1 MSAPVALEQAPPVP
15 RRRMTNR
22 KTLVAVLLA
31 LSLALTA
38 RMWLVE
44 PVLVATDSMAPT
56 MEEGSL
62 ALVLKP
68 DPGTQRISAGTT
80 VVFPHPEDGSTT
92 IKRVIA
98 TGGQTVE
105 VRDALLFVDGQEVPE
120 PFVDHSRID
129 GTWFG
134 PAVVPPGH
142 VFLMGDNRGVSV
154 DSRHF
159 GTIPAENLEATVLW
173 PWP

>member
-1 MSAPVALEQAPPVP
+1 MSAPTALEQAPPVQ
-15 RRRMTNR
+15 RRRVTQR
-22 KTLVAVLLA
+22 RTLVAVLLV
-31 LSLALTA
+31 LSLAVAA
-38 RMWLVE
+38 RMWLVA
-44 PVLVATDSMAPT
+44 PVLVASDSMAPT
-56 MEEGSL
+56 LEEGSL

-68 DPGTQRISAGTT
+68 DPGAHRVSAGTT

-105 VRDALLFVDGQEVPE
+105 LRDALLFVDGQEVPE

-142 VFLMGDNRGVSV
+142 VFLMGDNRGASV

-159 GTIPAENLEATVLW
+159 GTIPAEELEATVLW
-173 PWP
+173 PWR